1 MARKSEKNRIVKEDE
16 NFKTRTFRLE
26 VYEDWEENNELGLL
40 DSSDVLNNIRKYS
53 KYIGI
58 RHDKDEWSYLD
69 VEEKKEY
76 CDKNNIK
83 VGDLKKPHYHFVVKF
98 ENARFRNTLAKEIG
112 MPAKFIIPSY
122 KYKKDVEYLI
132 HLNEDDKYLY
142 PVDDAFGTLV
152 IDLKKFINKSI
163 QEEDKSNLILDLI
176 MSKRNWNLYL
186 LLREINRR
194 GLYSTFRSGYSIYR
208 DVIEEHNIGIY

>member
-1 MARKSEKNRIVKEDE
+1 MARKTKRIVTEDE
-16 NFKTRTFRLE
+16 NFKTRNFRLE
-26 VYEDWEENNELGLL
+26 VYEDWDVDEEKGYL
-40 DSSDVLNNIRKYS
+40 DSSDVLNNIRKYN
-53 KYIGI
+53 KFIGI
-58 RHDKDEWSYLD
+58 RHDKDEWNYMD

-76 CDKNNIK
+76 CDSRGIK

-98 ENARFRNTLAKEIG
+98 ENARFRSTLSKELG

-122 KYKKDVEYLI
+122 NYRKDVEYLI

-142 PVDDAFGTLV
+142 QVEEAFGPLV
-152 IDLKKFINKSI
+152 LDLKKFINKGI

-176 MSKRNWNLYL
+176 LSRNNWNMYT

-194 GLYSTFRSGYSIYR
+194 GLYSTFRSGYSLYR
-208 DVIEEHNIGIY
+208 DIFEEHNIGIY

>member
-26 VYEDWEENNELGLL
+26 VYEDWEENSELGLL

-76 CDKNNIK
+76 CEKNNIK

-142 PVDDAFGTLV
+142 PVEETFGTLV
-152 IDLKKFINKSI
+152 IDLKKFINRSI